1 MVLFIIVFIAEL
13 IMPKGNMKRY
23 IDLIIGLLI
32 IIVIISPLARLMK
45 YDFNIDNIMGNY
57 ARSED
62 LDINMDRNFSNNQEE
77 QIKKLFK
84 SKLESQVIYLVEE
97 NWEYKVL
104 DVHVEVGQ
112 IQEDNQ
118 EIKSIKVL
126 IGRQTGDIE
135 AIEEDKGGIKLEKV
149 PKVEINRIEEKD
161 ETHEII
167 EESKEINKIR
177 KLIAS
182 SFSLD
187 IRKIIIEEIT
197 EKKGE

>member
-1 MVLFIIVFIAEL
+1 
-13 IMPKGNMKRY
+13 MPKGNMKRY

-57 ARSED
+57 ARSEE
-62 LDINMDRNFSNNQEE
+62 LDTNLDNNFSNNQED

-84 SKLESQVIYLVEE
+84 AKLENQVIYLVEE

-104 DVHVEVGQ
+104 GVDVEVGQ

-118 EIKSIKVL
+118 EINSIKIL
-126 IGRQTGDIE
+126 IEKQTGDIE
-135 AIEEDKGGIKLEKV
+135 SIQENKGGITVEKV

-161 ETHEII
+161 HSHEII
-167 EESKEINKIR
+167 EESKDINEIR

-187 IRKIIIEEIT
+187 LKKIIIEEIM